1 MISKICNA
9 MFASK
14 QFSNKRYRSVLL
26 RTALSYQ
33 RTSVK
38 TYCWKKTCLSSD
50 MPVLSSEAV
59 FWVSEAV

>member
-14 QFSNKRYRSVLL
+14 HFSNKRYRSVLL

-38 TYCWKKTCLSSD
+38 TYCWKKNMPLD